1 MLQNIFRNMPGVVK
15 NLLIINVL
23 LALVTL
29 LYPEYASYL
38 ALRFPSSDEFEP
50 YQVVSHFFMHAAINI
65 DPLHLIF
72 NMFGLVIFGSML
84 ERVWGPKRFLTF
96 YLVCAVGAALTF
108 LGWKYFV
115 LSDMNAILD
124 AFKDNPSGELF
135 SEFVDKYV
143 PLDNIRANNADAAYF
158 IEQTMATGYDNPNDP
173 TFLELSETMMN
184 QFIYGEE
191 NSPMVGASGAVYGIL
206 IAFAMLFPNT
216 QLMLLFPPIPIKAK
230 YLALILIGIALYS
243 GWNNSPTD
251 NVAHFAHLGGA
262 LFGFILVLIWR
273 KDRTKFY

>member
-23 LALVTL
+23 LALFAL
-29 LYPEYASYL
+29 LYPEYAGYL
-38 ALRFPSSDEFEP
+38 SLRYPSSEEFEP
-50 YQVVSHFFMHAAINI
+50 YQVVTHFFMHAPINI

-108 LGWKYFV
+108 LGWKYFM
-115 LSDMNAILD
+115 LSDMNSILD
-124 AFKDNPSGELF
+124 AFKENPSGELL
-135 SEFVDKYV
+135 SDFVDKYV
-143 PLDNIRANNADAAYF
+143 PMDMIRENNADAAYY
-158 IEQTMATGYDNPNDP
+158 IEQTMAAGYENPQDP
-173 TFLELSETMMN
+173 QFLELSETIMN
-184 QFIYGEE
+184 QFIFKEE

-251 NVAHFAHLGGA
+251 NVAHFAHIGGA